1 MIEHIATRAGIAS
14 SSMVL
19 HTAFDV
25 VLHILA
31 DSHAC
36 KGSVVVDACMSVG
49 NVDDAACLDGIGSGE
64 DVSVDD
70 FGIGSG
76 LWDEI
81 EVQELVTAD
90 AIVVD
95 VEIDGEAAVGELL
108 ESNFDEFFGVDG
120 LNVCHS
126 LFLSKLRI
134 KYSIRVTEL
143 LTKWLC
149 GGKVGD
155 FFVSSV
161 KKPYLCRKIKTGM
174 KYVSWVWRNM
184 VGIRLNTALRIV
196 IGISQVLLGL
206 LMVWLSKR
214 FIDVTIWTGSK
225 EDVVEMIL
233 LLVATVV
240 GGILLRQL
248 YYYMTISANTR
259 QTNAIRLRIF
269 SNLFRRQMYEE
280 NWHSGDITSRLE
292 KDLDA
297 IAEVT
302 TTSFPQFVVMTCQ
315 MLGAFFLMKS
325 MDARLAWAL
334 LLLTPLFLV
343 FGKVLAH
350 KLRNMTMDIRKQESL
365 IQMLVQ
371 EGMEHNEVLRSLE
384 SEGWVT
390 GRLNQMQHSL
400 KGKVLKRTRFTAI
413 ARILLAMSFSLGY
426 LLAFVWGGLQL
437 RDGVITFGVMTSFL
451 QLVSQLQHPILNLLN
466 MVPQFIHAS
475 ASITRLQELEE
486 AGKEAQ
492 IEKNTEVLEGQV
504 GVRVEDLDFSYAMGD
519 RQIFSRFSHDFR
531 PGSKTALMG
540 QTGAGKTT
548 LFRLMLGLATP
559 KEGKIV
565 LYNGQKSVEVSAN
578 TRTNFVF
585 VPQGNTLMS
594 GSVRYNLLLANPDA
608 TDDEL
613 KQVLHTAMA
622 DFVLEH
628 PDGLEMELGER
639 GVGLS
644 EGQAQRIAIARGLL
658 RPGGVLLLDEISSS
672 LDGKTERQL
681 FENIFKNY
689 PDKTMIFITH
699 RTEVCSLCDEVMN
712 LT

>member
-14 SSMVL
+14 SSMIF

-49 NVDDAACLDGIGSGE
+49 NVDDAACLDGIGGGE

-90 AIVVD
+90 AVVVD
-95 VEIDGEAAVGELL
+95 VKIDGEAAVGELL
-108 ESNFDEFFGVDG
+108 EANFDEFFGVDG

-126 LFLSKLRI
+126 LFLSKIRI

-390 GRLNQMQHSL
+390 GRLNEMQHSL

-519 RQIFSRFSHDFR
+519 RQIFSRFSRDFR

-681 FENIFKNY
+681 FENLFKNY